1 MPSGSMVAN
10 RHRARRVS
18 GALLVAGFALMIP
31 GVAFAVASQTGTDAV
46 PPTFAT
52 HAGGVLLIGTVSLT
66 LLGLIG
72 FASLLW
78 SSGDRTL
85 SSAGA
90 AAYAVAATAWVIA
103 TVRAFALHAWTY
115 ELEVVFIVASALAMT
130 AFGASVLRTGAVSRR
145 TGWLAIGWG
154 IGALIAFAL
163 PYEGFPPLVTQFV
176 PLMVGVALLRRDAG
190 ARSTVRGPTTAAGAP
205 PPPPGA

>member
-1 MPSGSMVAN
+1 MVATPQ
-10 RHRARRVS
+10 RARRVS
-18 GALLVAGFALMIP
+18 GALLVTGFGLMIP
-31 GVAFAVASQTGTDAV
+31 GVAFAVASHSGTDAV

-78 SSGDRTL
+78 SSGDRML

-103 TVRAFALHAWTY
+103 TGRAFALHVWTY

-145 TGWLAIGWG
+145 TGWLSVGWG
-154 IGALIAFAL
+154 IGALIVFAL

-176 PLMVGVALLRRDAG
+176 PLMIGVALLRRDAG
-190 ARSTVRGPTTAAGAP
+190 ASSTVRGPTTSTGAP
-205 PPPPGA
+205 LPPPGA

>member
-1 MPSGSMVAN
+1 M
-10 RHRARRVS
+10 
-18 GALLVAGFALMIP
+18 
-31 GVAFAVASQTGTDAV
+31 ASQTGTDAV

-52 HAGGVLLIGTVSLT
+52 HAGGVLLMWTVSLT

-72 FASLLW
+72 FASVLW
-78 SSGDRTL
+78 SSGERML

-103 TVRAFALHAWTY
+103 SGRAFAMHVWTY
-115 ELEVVFIVASALAMT
+115 ELEVVFIVASALAMV
-130 AFGASVLRTGAVSRR
+130 AFGASVVRAGIVCA
-145 TGWLAIGWG
+145 GWDGWRSAGG
-154 IGALIAFAL
+154 IGALVLFAL

-176 PLMVGVALLRRDAG
+176 PLIVGIALLWQDPDATSDARG
-190 ARSTVRGPTTAAGAP
+190 ATTVPGAP

>member
-46 PPTFAT
+46 PPTFSA
-52 HAGGVLLIGTVSLT
+52 HVGGVLLIGTVSLT

-103 TVRAFALHAWTY
+103 TGRAFALHVWTY

-130 AFGASVLRTGAVSRR
+130 AFGVSVLRAGVVSGRI
-145 TGWLAIGWG
+145 GWLAIGWG
-154 IGALIAFAL
+154 VSALILFAL

-176 PLMVGVALLRRDAG
+176 PLMVGIALLRREASATSAARG
-190 ARSTVRGPTTAAGAP
+190 ATTAPGAP
-205 PPPPGA
+205 PPG

>member
-1 MPSGSMVAN
+1 MPSGSMVAT
-10 RHRARRVS
+10 RQRARRVS

-52 HAGGVLLIGTVSLT
+52 HAGGVLLVGTVSLT

-72 FASLLW
+72 FAWLLW
-78 SSGDRTL
+78 FSGDRML
-85 SSAGA
+85 SSAGTA
-90 AAYAVAATAWVIA
+90 GYAVAATAWVIA
-103 TVRAFALHAWTY
+103 P
-115 ELEVVFIVASALAMT
+115 
-130 AFGASVLRTGAVSRR
+130 SVVSRR

-154 IGALIAFAL
+154 IGALIVFAL

-176 PLMVGVALLRRDAG
+176 PLMVGVALLRRDARE
-190 ARSTVRGPTTAAGAP
+190 RSAIRGPRTAAGVP
-205 PPPPGA
+205 PSPPDA

>member
-1 MPSGSMVAN
+1 MIATGQ
-10 RHRARRVS
+10 RARRVS

-31 GVAFAVASQTGTDAV
+31 GVVFAVSSQTGTDVV

-52 HAGGVLLIGTVSLT
+52 HAGGILLIGTVSLT

-90 AAYAVAATAWVIA
+90 VAYAVAAAAWVIA
-103 TVRAFALHAWTY
+103 TGRAFALHVWTY
-115 ELEVVFIVASALAMT
+115 ELEVVFIVASALAMV
-130 AFGASVLRTGAVSRR
+130 AFGASVIRTGVVSRR
-145 TGWLAIGWG
+145 MGRLAIGWG
-154 IGALIAFAL
+154 IGALVLFAL

-176 PLMVGVALLRRDAG
+176 PLMVGIALLRPDTGSISTIHG
-190 ARSTVRGPTTAAGAP
+190 ATTAPAAP
-205 PPPPGA
+205 PPPPSA

>member
-1 MPSGSMVAN
+1 MVAT
-10 RHRARRVS
+10 RQRARRVS

-31 GVAFAVASQTGTDAV
+31 GVAFALASQTGTDAV

-66 LLGLIG
+66 LLGLTG

-90 AAYAVAATAWVIA
+90 AAYAVAAAAWVIA
-103 TVRAFALHAWTY
+103 TGRAFALHVWTY
-115 ELEVVFIVASALAMT
+115 ELEVVFIVASALAMV
-130 AFGASVLRTGAVSRR
+130 AFGASVVRAGVVSRR
-145 TGWLAIGWG
+145 MGWLAIGWG
-154 IGALIAFAL
+154 IGALILFAL

-176 PLMVGVALLRRDAG
+176 PLIVGIAPLWRDPDATSDARG
-190 ARSTVRGPTTAAGAP
+190 ATTVPGAP

>member
-1 MPSGSMVAN
+1 
-10 RHRARRVS
+10 
-18 GALLVAGFALMIP
+18 MIP
-31 GVAFAVASQTGTDAV
+31 GVAFAVASQTGTDEV

-78 SSGDRTL
+78 SSGDRML

-103 TVRAFALHAWTY
+103 TGRAFALHVWTY

-145 TGWLAIGWG
+145 TGLLAIGWG

-176 PLMVGVALLRRDAG
+176 PLTIGVALLRRDAG
-190 ARSTVRGPTTAAGAP
+190 ASSTVRSPTTAAGALP
-205 PPPPGA
+205 PPPRA

>member
-1 MPSGSMVAN
+1 MVAT
-10 RHRARRVS
+10 RQRARRVS
-18 GALLVAGFALMIP
+18 GVLLVAGFALMIP

-130 AFGASVLRTGAVSRR
+130 AFGASILRTSAVSRR

-154 IGALIAFAL
+154 IGALILFAL

-176 PLMVGVALLRRDAG
+176 PLIVGIALLWRDPDATSDARG
-190 ARSTVRGPTTAAGAP
+190 ATTVPGAAP
-205 PPPPGA
+205 PPRGA

>member
-1 MPSGSMVAN
+1 MVAT
-10 RHRARRVS
+10 RQRARRVS
-18 GALLVAGFALMIP
+18 GALLVVGFALMIP
-31 GVAFAVASQTGTDAV
+31 GVAFALASQTGTDAV

-66 LLGLIG
+66 LLGLTG

-90 AAYAVAATAWVIA
+90 ASYAVAAAAWVIA
-103 TVRAFALHAWTY
+103 TGRAFALHVWTY

-145 TGWLAIGWG
+145 TGWLAAGWG

-176 PLMVGVALLRRDAG
+176 PLMIGVALLRRDAG
-190 ARSTVRGPTTAAGAP
+190 ASSTVRSPTTAAGAP
-205 PPPPGA
+205 PPPPRA

>member
-1 MPSGSMVAN
+1 MVAT
-10 RHRARRVS
+10 RQRARRVS
-18 GALLVAGFALMIP
+18 GVLLVAGFALMIP

-72 FASLLW
+72 FASVLW
-78 SSGDRTL
+78 SSGERML

-103 TVRAFALHAWTY
+103 SGRAFAMHVWTY
-115 ELEVVFIVASALAMT
+115 ELEVVFIVASALAMV
-130 AFGASVLRTGAVSRR
+130 AFGASVVRAGVVSRR
-145 TGWLAIGWG
+145 MGWLAIGWG
-154 IGALIAFAL
+154 IGALILFAL

-176 PLMVGVALLRRDAG
+176 PLIVGIALLWRDPDATSDARG
-190 ARSTVRGPTTAAGAP
+190 ATTVPGAP

>member
-1 MPSGSMVAN
+1 MPAGSMIAT
-10 RHRARRVS
+10 RQRTRRVS

-66 LLGLIG
+66 LLGLTG

-78 SSGDRTL
+78 SSGDRML

-90 AAYAVAATAWVIA
+90 AAYAVAAAAWVIA
-103 TVRAFALHAWTY
+103 TGRAFALHVRTY
-115 ELEVVFIVASALAMT
+115 ELEVVFIVASALAIT
-130 AFGASVLRTGAVSRR
+130 AFGMSMLRTSAVSRR

-154 IGALIAFAL
+154 GRGGDRVRA
-163 PYEGFPPLVTQFV
+163 P
-176 PLMVGVALLRRDAG
+176 LRRVPTARDAI
-190 ARSTVRGPTTAAGAP
+190 RAP
-205 PPPPGA
+205 